1 MFRSSLHGVAAI
13 TAGMLADIKSVDLP
27 RGGPRVA
34 PRRFGDV
41 TIIRHAGLPPK
52 PLTSDAVTVSDFTM
66 PYMPTTKGNGR
77 PAESY
82 RAARRNEAR
91 AGRRWLKGTA
101 A

>member
-1 MFRSSLHGVAAI
+1 MKLLAPLAAL
-13 TAGMLADIKSVDLP
+13 AGTLGSLADVPVMSY
-27 RGGPRVA
+27 GPGRRHA

-41 TIIRHAGLPPK
+41 TIRVHRGLPPK
-52 PLTSDAVTVSDFTM
+52 PATYDAVTVSDFTM
-66 PYMPTTKGNGR
+66 PYTPTTKGNGR

-91 AGRRWLKGTA
+91 AGRRWLRA